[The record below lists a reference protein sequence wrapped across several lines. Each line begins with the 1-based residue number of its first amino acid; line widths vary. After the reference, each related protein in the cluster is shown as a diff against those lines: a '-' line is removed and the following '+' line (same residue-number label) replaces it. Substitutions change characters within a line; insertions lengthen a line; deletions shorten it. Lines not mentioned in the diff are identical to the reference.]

1 MTELQVTINNLKEVC
16 ITAGLVLEKLEKAQK
31 DLENPPQHIWKH
43 GDVFVNINE
52 EVMICYNDVTR
63 GAGNGLLRAICI
75 VCESGLVGCC
85 THRMEAFL
93 PGAKFLFN
101 IKDKL

>member
-1 MTELQVTINNLKEVC
+1 MTKLQATISNLKEACAAVA
-16 ITAGLVLEKLEKAQK
+16 IAMAQEELEKAK
-31 DLENPPQHIWKH
+31 KEKHIWKH

-52 EVMICYNDVTR
+52 EVMICYNDITR